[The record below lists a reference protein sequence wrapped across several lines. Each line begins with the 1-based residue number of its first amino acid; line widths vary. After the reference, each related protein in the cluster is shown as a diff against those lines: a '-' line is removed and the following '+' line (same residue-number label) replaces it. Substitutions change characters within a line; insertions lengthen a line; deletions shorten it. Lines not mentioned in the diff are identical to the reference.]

1 MVLTS
6 VLTLLG
12 LGFVAAAVLAVAS
25 RVFHVEEDPRV
36 EAVMDALPGANCGG
50 CGYAGCEGY
59 AIAVVNDPAVA
70 ASLCVAGSAETSIA
84 VGNLTGK
91 TVAAAEP
98 QVSFRRCEKLAGN
111 VGLRYDYQGMPSC
124 AAATL
129 LMGGSD
135 ICSWS
140 CLGFGDCVQVCP
152 FDAMKLKDGL
162 VHVIASKCTGCGQCI
177 KACPRNS
184 LEIIPTRA
192 RIAVFCATKDKLRAV
207 IEICEV
213 GCINCGKCIKACPAK
228 AITTEDERI
237 EVNHKM
243 CLSYGADCQEACVK
257 GCSRHILRVTCP
269 SLAQQSNNSGRTA
282 ALKAHADATAGAVPT
297 VPTVSAVSATETI
310 STSQPHV

>member
-36 EAVMDALPGANCGG
+36 EAVMEALPGANCGG

-59 AIAVVNDPAVA
+59 ALAVVNDPAVA
-70 ASLCVAGSAETSIA
+70 ASLCVAGSADTSIA
-84 VGNLTGK
+84 VGELTGK

-98 QVSFRRCEKLAGN
+98 QRSFRRCDKLAGN
-111 VGLRYDYQGMPSC
+111 VGLRYEYQGMPSC

-152 FDAMKLKDGL
+152 FDAMKVENGL
-162 VHVIASKCTGCGQCI
+162 VHVIAAKCTGCGLCV

-184 LEIIPTRA
+184 LELIPTRS
-192 RIAVFCATKDKLRAV
+192 RISVFCATKDKLRAV
-207 IEICEV
+207 MEICEV
-213 GCINCGKCIKACPAK
+213 GCINCGKCIKVCPAK
-228 AITTEDERI
+228 AISSEDGRI
-237 EVNHKM
+237 EVNHKK
-243 CLSYGADCQEACVK
+243 CLSYGPDCQEACVA
-257 GCSRHILRVTCP
+257 GCSRHILRATCP
-269 SLAQQSNNSGRTA
+269 SLAGEEGLTA
-282 ALKAHADATAGAVPT
+282 ALKAEAGIGAGTESGAAPVPPATAESPASP
-297 VPTVSAVSATETI
+297 SHQA
-310 STSQPHV
+310 